1 VPGFFFF
8 AGMPLKN
15 CGHEIPAPVFLL
27 VRYEGGFRLLA
38 MAHRKKNVASPC
50 SGVLLKLQPLRRAMP
65 SRASQG
71 YPLPMSK
78 KKRACVVTYRH
89 SGEELFE
96 KSSLPYSNV
105 NNL

>member
-1 VPGFFFF
+1 
-8 AGMPLKN
+8 MPLKN
-15 CGHEIPAPVFLL
+15 CGHEILAPVLRL
-27 VRYEGGFRLLA
+27 VRYEGGFRLYGA
-38 MAHRKKNVASPC
+38 SQKNVASPC
-50 SGVLLKLQPLRRAMP
+50 SGVLLKLQLLRRSIPP
-65 SRASQG
+65 SASQG